1 MYPDKEQ
8 TKNKEE
14 PPDPLDEQLIQ
25 TLMNQKSDDE
35 TSGSN
40 DDVSFLGIISL
51 KACIFLPSGVFSEII
66 FL

>member
-40 DDVSFLGIISL
+40 EDVSLKKIISL
-51 KACIFLPSGVFSEII
+51 KAYIFGHLMYLVKWKKK
-66 FL
+66 